1 MTATL
6 TDARTITGRHPVTGA
21 PIPVTLADDEDVIGT
36 AANGAPLVSRTNGMP
51 GGTFGV
57 VYLIDDNIAYS
68 DLEAFDPLGIGS
80 F

>member
-1 MTATL
+1 MSITITE
-6 TDARTITGRHPVTGA
+6 RTITGRHPVTGEA
-21 PIPVTLADDEDVIGT
+21 IPVTLADDEDVIGT
-36 AANGAPLVSRTNGMP
+36 AANGAPLVIHASGKP

-57 VYLIDDNIAYS
+57 VYLIDPMPYD

>member
-21 PIPVTLADDEDVIGT
+21 PIPVTLAEDEDVIG
-36 AANGAPLVSRTNGMP
+36 AATNGAPLVSRTNGLA

-57 VYLIDDNIAYS
+57 VYLIDSMPYD
-68 DLEAFDPLGIGS
+68 DREAFDPLGIGS

>member
-6 TDARTITGRHPVTGA
+6 TDARTITGRHPVTGE
-21 PIPVTLADDEDVIGT
+21 PIPVTLADDETVVGWSPDETPMVRHETGK
-36 AANGAPLVSRTNGMP
+36 A

-57 VYLIDDNIAYS
+57 LYVCDKLPYS

>member
-6 TDARTITGRHPVTGA
+6 TDVRTITGRHPVTGE

-36 AANGAPLVSRTNGMP
+36 AANGAPLVSRTNGKA

-57 VYLIDDNIAYS
+57 VYLCDALPYD

>member
-1 MTATL
+1 MSATL
-6 TDARTITGRHPVTGA
+6 TDARTITGRHPVTGE
-21 PIPVTLADDEDVIGT
+21 PIPVTLADDETVVGWSPDET
-36 AANGAPLVSRTNGMP
+36 PLVIHASGKP

-57 VYLIDDNIAYS
+57 VYLIDPMPYD